1 MMATV
6 TERATPI
13 EPDIDAEA
21 QRLLA
26 EIEHA
31 GLAARLIGGMAIR
44 LLAADRLPPAYE
56 RPIQDLDFVLAK
68 RDRPQLNRLLIDAG
82 YAPQERFNALHGA
95 HRLLYDDPTHGRQ
108 IDVFVES
115 FSMCHELP
123 LAEQI
128 PIRPYTL
135 PAADVLMTKLQ
146 IVELNEKDR
155 RDLYALLC
163 THTVSAGRVPAE
175 GGPAGEGEI
184 DVGRIVA
191 LTSNDWGLQHTFEL
205 NLGRLRT
212 ALPEQPLAAA
222 EAAAVAERIDALEHA
237 LEHAPKT
244 RRWKL
249 RAKVGER
256 KRWYEEPE
264 EVDR

>member
-1 MMATV
+1 MMAAV

-13 EPDIDAEA
+13 DPDINAEA

-26 EIEHA
+26 EIERA

-44 LLAADRLPPAYE
+44 LLAADRMPPAYE
-56 RPIQDLDFVLAK
+56 RPIQDLDFIVTK
-68 RDRPQLNRLLIDAG
+68 RDRPQFNTLLIDAG
-82 YAPQERFNALHGA
+82 YGPQEQFNALYGA
-95 HRLLYDDPTHGRQ
+95 RRMLYDDPSHGRQ

-123 LAEQI
+123 LAGQI
-128 PIRPYTL
+128 PLRPRTL
-135 PAADVLMTKLQ
+135 PAADLLMTKLQ

-163 THTVSAGRVPAE
+163 THTVSAGPGAT
-175 GGPAGEGEI
+175 AGEGVI
-184 DVGRIVA
+184 DLGRIVA
-191 LTSNDWGLQHTFEL
+191 LTSSDWGLQHTFEL
-205 NLGRLRT
+205 NLARLRT
-212 ALPEQPLAAA
+212 ALGDQPLAAD
-222 EAAAVAERIDALEHA
+222 EAAAVAERIDALRQA
-237 LEHAPKT
+237 LEDVPKT
-244 RRWKL
+244 RKWKL

>member
-1 MMATV
+1 MMAAV

-13 EPDIDAEA
+13 EPDINAEA
-21 QRLLA
+21 QRLLV
-26 EIEHA
+26 EIDRA
-31 GLAARLIGGMAIR
+31 GIAARLIGGMAIR
-44 LLAADRLPPAYE
+44 LLAAERMPPVFE

-68 RDRPQLNRLLIDAG
+68 RDRPDFNKLLIEAG
-82 YAPQERFNALHGA
+82 YVAQERFNALHGA
-95 HRLLYDDPTHGRQ
+95 HRLLYDDPSHGRQ

-128 PIRPYTL
+128 PVRPHTL
-135 PAADVLMTKLQ
+135 PPADVLMTKLQ
-146 IVELNEKDR
+146 IVELNEKDQ

-163 THTVSAGRVPAE
+163 THTVSAGQGA
-175 GGPAGEGEI
+175 AGEGEI

-205 NLGRLRT
+205 NLDRLRA
-212 ALPEQPLAAA
+212 ALGEQPLAA
-222 EAAAVAERIDALEHA
+222 EQAAAVGQRIDALAQA
-237 LEHAPKT
+237 LEDAPKT
-244 RRWKL
+244 RKWKL

>member
-1 MMATV
+1 MAAV
-6 TERATPI
+6 TERVTPI

-26 EIEHA
+26 EIERA

-44 LLAADRLPPAYE
+44 LLAADRLPPAYQ
-56 RPIQDLDFVLAK
+56 RPIQDLDFILAK
-68 RDRPQLNRLLIDAG
+68 RDRPQFNRLLIEAG
-82 YAPQERFNALHGA
+82 YVPQERFNALHGA
-95 HRLLYDDPTHGRQ
+95 HRLLYDDPAHGRQ

-128 PIRPYTL
+128 PVRPYTL
-135 PAADVLMTKLQ
+135 PAADLLMTKLQ

-163 THTVSAGRVPAE
+163 THTVSAARGATT
-175 GGPAGEGEI
+175 GEGEI

-212 ALPEQPLAAA
+212 ALPEQPLAAD
-222 EAAAVAERIDALEHA
+222 EAAAVAERIDALDQA
-237 LEHAPKT
+237 LEDAPKS
-244 RRWKL
+244 RKWKL

>member
-1 MMATV
+1 MMAAV

-13 EPDIDAEA
+13 EPDIHAEA

-26 EIEHA
+26 EIERT
-31 GLAARLIGGMAIR
+31 GIAARLIGGMAIR
-44 LLAADRLPPAYE
+44 LLAADHLPAAFE
-56 RPIQDLDFVLAK
+56 RPIQDLDFILSK
-68 RDRPQLNRLLIDAG
+68 RHRPEWGTLMIDSG

-95 HRLLYDDPTHGRQ
+95 HRLLYDDPSHGRQ

-123 LAEQI
+123 LAERI
-128 PIRPYTL
+128 PVRPHTL
-135 PAADVLMTKLQ
+135 PPADVLMTKLQ
-146 IVELNEKDR
+146 IVQLNEKDR
-155 RDLYALLC
+155 RDLYALLYS
-163 THTVSAGRVPAE
+163 HTVSAGREGE
-175 GGPAGEGEI
+175 GGGGDI
-184 DVGRIVA
+184 DVERIVA
-191 LTSNDWGLQHTFEL
+191 LTANDWGLQHTFEL
-205 NLGRLRT
+205 NLSRLRA
-212 ALPEQPLAAA
+212 ALPEQPLDAA
-222 EAAAVAERIDALEHA
+222 EAASVAERIDLLAQALER
-237 LEHAPKT
+237 APKT

>member
-1 MMATV
+1 MMVAV

-13 EPDIDAEA
+13 QPDINAEA

-26 EIEHA
+26 AIDRA
-31 GLAARLIGGMAIR
+31 GLGARLIGGMAIR
-44 LLAADRLPPAYE
+44 LLAADRLPAAYE
-56 RPIQDLDFVLAK
+56 RPIHDLDFILAK
-68 RDRPQLNRLLIDAG
+68 RDRPAFNQLLIDAG
-82 YAPQERFNALHGA
+82 YVPQERFNALHGA
-95 HRLLYDDPTHGRQ
+95 RRLLYDDSAHGRQ
-108 IDVFVES
+108 IDVFVDT

-163 THTVSAGRVPAE
+163 THTVSAAPGATT
-175 GGPAGEGEI
+175 GEGEI

-212 ALPEQPLAAA
+212 ALPEQPLAAN
-222 EAAAVAERIDALEHA
+222 EAAAVAERIDALDQA
-237 LEHAPKT
+237 LEDAPKT
-244 RRWKL
+244 RKWKL

>member
-1 MMATV
+1 MMAAV

-13 EPDIDAEA
+13 ELDINAEA

-26 EIEHA
+26 ELERA
-31 GLAARLIGGMAIR
+31 GIAARLIGGMAIR
-44 LLAADRLPPAYE
+44 LLAADRLPVAFE
-56 RPIQDLDFVLAK
+56 RPIQDLDFILAK
-68 RDRPQLNRLLIDAG
+68 RDRPDFNTLLIDAG
-82 YAPQERFNALHGA
+82 YVPQERFNALHGA
-95 HRLLYDDPTHGRQ
+95 HRLLYDDPSHGRQ

-128 PIRPYTL
+128 PVRRYTL

-163 THTVSAGRVPAE
+163 THTVSAGE
-175 GGPAGEGEI
+175 GEGKI

-205 NLGRLRT
+205 NLDRLRA
-212 ALPEQPLAAA
+212 ALSEQPLDAGD
-222 EAAAVAERIDALEHA
+222 AAAVAERIDVLAKALED
-237 LEHAPKT
+237 APKT
-244 RRWKL
+244 RKWKL

>member
-1 MMATV
+1 MMAAV
-6 TERATPI
+6 TERATLI
-13 EPDIDAEA
+13 EPDINAEA
-21 QRLLA
+21 KRLLDR
-26 EIEHA
+26 IERA
-31 GLAARLIGGMAIR
+31 GIAARLIGGMAIR
-44 LLAADRLPPAYE
+44 LLAADRLPSAYE
-56 RPIQDLDFVLAK
+56 RTIQDLDFILTK
-68 RDRPQLNRLLIDAG
+68 RDRPGFNTLLIDAG
-82 YAPQERFNALHGA
+82 YVPQEQFNALYGA
-95 HRLLYDDPTHGRQ
+95 RRLLYDDPAHGRQ
-108 IDVFVES
+108 IDVFVDS

-128 PIRPYTL
+128 PLRPRTL

-146 IVELNEKDR
+146 IVQLNEKDR

-163 THTVSAGRVPAE
+163 THTVSAPDE
-175 GGPAGEGEI
+175 GAGTGEGVI

-212 ALPEQPLAAA
+212 ALPEQPLVAA
-222 EAAAVAERIDALEHA
+222 EAVAVTERIDALAQA
-237 LEHAPKT
+237 LEDAPKT
-244 RRWKL
+244 RKWKL

>member
-1 MMATV
+1 MMAAV

-13 EPDIDAEA
+13 EPDINAEA

-26 EIEHA
+26 EIDSA
-31 GLAARLIGGMAIR
+31 GIAARLIGGMAIR
-44 LLAADRLPPAYE
+44 LLAADRIPAAFE

-68 RDRPQLNRLLIDAG
+68 RDRPRFNTLLIDAG
-82 YAPQERFNALHGA
+82 YASQERFNALHGA
-95 HRLLYDDPTHGRQ
+95 HRLLYDDQSYGRQ

-128 PIRPYTL
+128 PVRRYTL

-146 IVELNEKDR
+146 IVQLNEKDQ

-163 THTVSAGRVPAE
+163 THTVSAGQGV
-175 GGPAGEGEI
+175 AGEGEI

-205 NLGRLRT
+205 NLDRLRA
-212 ALPEQPLAAA
+212 ALSEQPLAAD
-222 EAAAVAERIDALEHA
+222 EAAAVAERIDVLAKALED
-237 LEHAPKT
+237 APKT
-244 RRWKL
+244 RKWKL

>member
-1 MMATV
+1 MMAAV

-13 EPDIDAEA
+13 EPDINAEA

-26 EIEHA
+26 EIERA

-44 LLAADRLPPAYE
+44 LLAADRLPAAFE
-56 RPIQDLDFVLAK
+56 RPIQDLDFILAK
-68 RDRPQLNRLLIDAG
+68 RDRPGFNALLIDEG

-95 HRLLYDDPTHGRQ
+95 RRLLYDDPAHGRQ
-108 IDVFVES
+108 IDVFVDS

-128 PIRPYTL
+128 PVRPHTL
-135 PAADVLMTKLQ
+135 PAADILMTKLQ
-146 IVELNEKDR
+146 IVQLNEKDQ
-155 RDLYALLC
+155 RDLFALLC
-163 THTVSAGRVPAE
+163 THTVSAAS
-175 GGPAGEGEI
+175 GGTGGDGEI
-184 DVGRIVA
+184 DVGRIAA

-205 NLGRLRT
+205 NLDRLRT
-212 ALPEQPLAAA
+212 ALVEQPLASD
-222 EAAAVAERIDALEHA
+222 ESAAVGERIDTLARALED
-237 LEHAPKT
+237 APKT
-244 RRWKL
+244 RKWKL